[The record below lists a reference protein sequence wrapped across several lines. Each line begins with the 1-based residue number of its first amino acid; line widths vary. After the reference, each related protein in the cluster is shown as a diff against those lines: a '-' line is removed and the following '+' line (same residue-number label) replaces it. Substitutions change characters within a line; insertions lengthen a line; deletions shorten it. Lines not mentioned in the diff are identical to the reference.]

1 MSVIVSLLLTVAVTL
16 PASGWHGGRRTAGV
30 FSAIVLFTLGSI
42 LCARSE
48 TLNELIASRVI
59 QGIGGA
65 MMVPVGRLTVM
76 KIVPREQYMAAMT
89 FVTLPG
95 QIGPLMG
102 PALGGFLVQ
111 YASWHWIFPDQYS
124 GGDRRRHRHAAAD
137 AQLPNA
143 NPTLRPQRLYPAG
156 DRHGVADAGARRPQ
170 GHGALRQ
177 RHRRRWRWA

>member
-1 MSVIVSLLLTVAVTL
+1 MIIKRTASVQWQLWIVAFGFFMQTLDTTIVNTALPSMAASLEENPLRMQSVIVSYVLTVAVML
-16 PASGWHGGRRTAGV
+16 PASGWLADRVGV
-30 FSAIVLFTLGSI
+30 QRVFFSAIVLFTLGSI

-95 QIGPLMG
+95 Q
-102 PALGGFLVQ
+102 
-111 YASWHWIFPDQYS
+111 S
-124 GGDRRRHRHAAAD
+124 
-137 AQLPNA
+137 
-143 NPTLRPQRLYPAG
+143 
-156 DRHGVADAGARRPQ
+156 AR
-170 GHGALRQ
+170 
-177 RHRRRWRWA
+177 